1 MYIYMCIY
9 IYICIYVYIYMCIYI
24 YICICVW
31 AIKILGNLMVF
42 FATKPLFIKIMHLLV
57 ILSNLRNVE

>member
-1 MYIYMCIY
+1 MYICIY
-9 IYICIYVYIYMCIYI
+9 IYICVYIYIYIYI

-42 FATKPLFIKIMHLLV
+42 FATKPSFIKIMHLLV